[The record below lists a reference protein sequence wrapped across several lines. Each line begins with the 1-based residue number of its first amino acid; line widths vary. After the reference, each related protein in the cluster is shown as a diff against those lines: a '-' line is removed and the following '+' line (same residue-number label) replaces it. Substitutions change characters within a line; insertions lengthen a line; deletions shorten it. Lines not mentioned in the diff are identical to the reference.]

1 MPRFAKRLLLALLML
16 FGLSQ
21 LTAGCFSFRM
31 SQEEVEKAFA
41 GRPLQPTFHNV
52 TVGDRTIHYAEIGP
66 DSLPVAFFVHGS
78 PGSWSAWV
86 NFFKDDTLLVAVKMV
101 AVDRPGFGDSSGFG
115 RGEPSLEKQAAYLK
129 PVVEAAKKKGQR
141 VILIGHSLGGPLIA
155 RMGMDY
161 PALIDGLIFVAA
173 SNDPALEPHEWYRKP
188 GDFFLVRGMLPKSL
202 RASNQEI
209 IGVKPELERMLPLW
223 KNIHQP
229 SIIIQGEKD
238 VLVDPGNGIFT
249 KQQLVNAP
257 VELIMVPGMNHF
269 VPWSHPHLIRNAI
282 LRQVG
287 VKKQ

>member
-1 MPRFAKRLLLALLML
+1 
-16 FGLSQ
+16 
-21 LTAGCFSFRM
+21 
-31 SQEEVEKAFA
+31 
-41 GRPLQPTFHNV
+41 
-52 TVGDRTIHYAEIGP
+52 YAEIGP

-86 NFFKDDTLLVAVKMV
+86 DFFKDDTVLARVKMV

-129 PVVEAAKKKGQR
+129 PVVEAAKKTGQR

-155 RMGMDY
+155 RMAMDY
-161 PALIDGLIFVAA
+161 PTLIDGLIFVAA

-209 IGVKPELERMLPLW
+209 LGVKPELERMMPLW
-223 KNIHQP
+223 KTIRQP
-229 SIIIQGEKD
+229 TTIIQGEKD

-249 KQQLVNAP
+249 KQRLVNAP

-269 VPWSHPHLIRNAI
+269 VPWSHPQLIQNAI

>member
-1 MPRFAKRLLLALLML
+1 MLHFAKRLLLALLVMV
-16 FGLSQ
+16 GISQ

-31 SQEEVEKAFA
+31 SQEEVGKSFA
-41 GRPLQPTFHNV
+41 ARPLKPTFHDV
-52 TVGDRTIHYAEIGP
+52 QAGDRSIHYAEIGS

-86 NFFKDDTLLVAVKMV
+86 DYFKDDTLLTKVRMI
-101 AVDRPGFGDSSGFG
+101 AVDRPGFGDSSDFG

-129 PVVEAAKKKGQR
+129 PVVEAAKKSGQR

-155 RMGMDY
+155 RMAMDY

-173 SNDPALEPHEWYRKP
+173 SNDAALEPHEWYRKP
-188 GDFFLVRGMLPKSL
+188 GDFFLVRWLLPKSL

-209 IGVKPELERMLPLW
+209 LGTKSELARMLPGW
-223 KNIHQP
+223 KTIRQP

-249 KQQLVNAP
+249 KQQLINAP
-257 VELIMVPGMNHF
+257 VELVMVPGMNHF
-269 VPWSHPHLIRNAI
+269 VPWSHPHLIRKAI
-282 LRQVG
+282 LHQISA
-287 VKKQ
+287 KK